1 MIAMSEE
8 PKQPSLEEM
17 MEHVHVCIESSHN
30 EQVQIE
36 AIQYSEFLD
45 KIVEMDF
52 HMGVIKNGLNV
63 QKLADY
69 NVVIIGCPKESAFS
83 PGEIDAIKQY
93 VYNGGGL
100 LLLSDQGGDA
110 ANKNN
115 LSALAGVFGIKFTT
129 NILVDKTAQS
139 EEDEQLITISD
150 FLNHFIMRGIEKI
163 ALKSPCSLEIFEES
177 GIETN
182 VIAYS
187 PGKTQELSWNGETW
201 VESGTR
207 KRAMIAVAKLGAG
220 KVVAIGTTRILS
232 TLLNK
237 KHGFKAVDNEKFVV
251 NVLSWL
257 VNREIYEEGKL
268 KSVFVNVSLK
278 PDLYF
283 WIENELKGD
292 DIFRDF
298 NEVINFSIESLKRGI
313 DRYKKLNK
321 DQYKGE

>member
-1 MIAMSEE
+1 MAEE
-8 PKQPSLEEM
+8 KQPDLEEVM
-17 MEHVHVCIESSHN
+17 NHVHVCIESSHN

-36 AIQYSEFLD
+36 AVQYSEFLD
-45 KIVEMDF
+45 KIVEMNF
-52 HMGVIKNGLNV
+52 KMGVIKNAPLNV

-69 NVVIIGCPKESAFS
+69 NVVIIGTPKEATFSAA
-83 PGEIDAIKQY
+83 EIDAFKQY

-115 LSALAGVFGIKFTT
+115 LSDLASVFGIRFST
-129 NILVDKTAQS
+129 NILIDKSAQS
-139 EEDEQLITISD
+139 EEDDQLITISD

-177 GIETN
+177 GVETN
-182 VIAYS
+182 VIANS
-187 PGKTQELSWNGETW
+187 PVNTQELTWNGDTW
-201 VESGTR
+201 VETGSR
-207 KRAMIAVAKLGAG
+207 QHSMIAVAKLGAG
-220 KVVAIGTTRILS
+220 KVVAVGTTRILS

-237 KHGFKAVDNEKFVV
+237 KHGFKAVDNEKFIV

-257 VNREIYEEGKL
+257 VNREVYEAGKL

-283 WIENELKGD
+283 WIENELKND

-313 DRYKKLNK
+313 DRYKKLHEE
-321 DQYKGE
+321 QYKGE

>member
-1 MIAMSEE
+1 MTEE
-8 PKQPSLEEM
+8 TKQPDLEELM
-17 MEHVHVCIESSHN
+17 NHVHVCIESSHN

-36 AIQYSEFLD
+36 AVQYSEFLD
-45 KIVEMDF
+45 KLVEMNF
-52 HMGVIKNGLNV
+52 KMGVIKNPPLSV
-63 QKLADY
+63 QKLSHY
-69 NVVIIGCPKESAFS
+69 NIVIVGTPKERNFS
-83 PGEIDAIKQY
+83 PAEIDAIKQY

-100 LLLSDQGGDA
+100 LVLSDQGGDA

-115 LSALAGVFGIKFTT
+115 LSDLTSVFGIKFDT
-129 NILVDKTAQS
+129 NILVDKSTQS

-163 ALKSPCSLEIFEES
+163 ALKSPCSIEVIEES
-177 GIETN
+177 GVETN
-182 VIAYS
+182 VVAYTPDS
-187 PGKTQELSWNGETW
+187 TEELTWNGETW
-201 VESGTR
+201 VETGAR
-207 KRAMIAVAKLGAG
+207 KHAMVAVAKLGAG
-220 KVVAIGTTRILS
+220 KVVAIGTTRLLS

-237 KHGFKAVDNEKFVV
+237 KHGFKAVDNEKFIV

-257 VNREIYEEGKL
+257 VNREVYEEGKL

-283 WIENELKGD
+283 WIENELKSD

-313 DRYKKLNK
+313 DRYKKLHE
-321 DQYKGE
+321 DIYKGE